1 MPHVELHI
9 ARKPATQSHSPVRF
23 GSVQTHP
30 PPCSSSSGRREP
42 LHDSI
47 ICAAEFENI
56 RVMSR
61 TNMEDYR
68 RQYQLEP
75 LVKEEL
81 LQKQQ
86 TRVRATVR
94 RSARHVS

>member
-1 MPHVELHI
+1 
-9 ARKPATQSHSPVRF
+9 
-23 GSVQTHP
+23 
-30 PPCSSSSGRREP
+30 
-42 LHDSI
+42 
-47 ICAAEFENI
+47 
-56 RVMSR
+56 
-61 TNMEDYR
+61 MEDYR